1 MEQDL
6 THGFFSR
13 NPEVEIIQAGNV
25 VETEQKSASVK
36 RQENVAT
43 ANKAETEI
51 TFEAG
56 ENIACLN
63 SGTQNTEK
71 RRTEIQDMEPD
82 LEFNPDNRFLNNAN
96 SGEGNPDNGNSNNN
110 DLNPAEKT
118 EKRKKKKPEEM
129 TDHELLAA
137 LLKSQ
142 KSDTRFQKAAAV
154 GTFLLAAVFAIAFA
168 ILIPQVTLTLRNAD
182 NALDQV
188 QVLAGQAQNSLDNVN
203 GLVDS
208 AQHSLSGI
216 DKVVEDNTETITE
229 VTQKLG
235 QIDFDKLDQSIDDLA
250 EVVKTLSEVTSL
262 FR

>member
-1 MEQDL
+1 M
-6 THGFFSR
+6 
-13 NPEVEIIQAGNV
+13 
-25 VETEQKSASVK
+25 K
-36 RQENVAT
+36 RIGVL
-43 ANKAETEI
+43 
-51 TFEAG
+51 
-56 ENIACLN
+56 C
-63 SGTQNTEK
+63 
-71 RRTEIQDMEPD
+71 
-82 LEFNPDNRFLNNAN
+82 
-96 SGEGNPDNGNSNNN
+96 
-110 DLNPAEKT
+110 
-118 EKRKKKKPEEM
+118 
-129 TDHELLAA
+129 
-137 LLKSQ
+137 
-142 KSDTRFQKAAAV
+142 
-154 GTFLLAAVFAIAFA
+154 FLLAAVFAIAFA

-235 QIDFDKLDQSIDDLA
+235 QIDFEKLDQSIDDLA